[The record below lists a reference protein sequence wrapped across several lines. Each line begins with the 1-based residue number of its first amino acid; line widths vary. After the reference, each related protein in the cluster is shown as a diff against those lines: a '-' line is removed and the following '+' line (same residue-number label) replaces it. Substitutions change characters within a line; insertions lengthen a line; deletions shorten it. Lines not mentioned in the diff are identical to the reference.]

1 MVRSWLV
8 VGSLLAGLAVAAG
21 AFGAHGLKTRLPAD
35 MLLVFETAVRYQM
48 YHALGLLAVAF
59 ASDRWPGGSVQG
71 AGWLMLAGS
80 YSVFREPLRTLLDRS
95 PRPGSHYAAWRTVF
109 PGRLGTIGVE
119 RLECEGLSTLVW
131 TSQSHERLSG
141 PPKTVFPANCQ

>member
-1 MVRSWLV
+1 MVRFWLV

-59 ASDRWPGGSVQG
+59 ASDRWPGGSVQA
-71 AGWLMLAGS
+71 AGWLMLAGIILFS
-80 YSVFREPLRTLLDRS
+80 GSLYALCLTGVRALGAITPLGGLCFLAGWALLAWSVWSAKGFQP
-95 PRPGSHYAAWRTVF
+95 
-109 PGRLGTIGVE
+109 
-119 RLECEGLSTLVW
+119 
-131 TSQSHERLSG
+131 
-141 PPKTVFPANCQ
+141 